1 MVSNRLSKTQQI
13 EGRTVPKKKKMRQN
27 QHFTISSFKCDS
39 DVRKKWTNGSSIELY
54 FEPEQPEYENALK
67 KILDLC
73 EPLIEKAEQHTEQFV
88 TPYWVLQLLKNKETC
103 RIKQ

>member
-1 MVSNRLSKTQQI
+1 
-13 EGRTVPKKKKMRQN
+13 
-27 QHFTISSFKCDS
+27 
-39 DVRKKWTNGSSIELY
+39 LY

-88 TPYWVLQLLKNKETC
+88 TPY
-103 RIKQ
+103 